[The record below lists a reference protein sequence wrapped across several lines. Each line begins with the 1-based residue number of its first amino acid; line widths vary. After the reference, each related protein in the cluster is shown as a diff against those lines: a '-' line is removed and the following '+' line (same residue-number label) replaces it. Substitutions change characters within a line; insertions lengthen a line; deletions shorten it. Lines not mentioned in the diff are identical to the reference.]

1 MLCFIGCTITF
12 FLEPVLRH
20 ASSDARLVNTAV
32 MFGGII
38 FARLGHINFDLA
50 QVRIKRAS
58 FSSLSAALRLR
69 WLSLTC
75 QEVTVVIRQRCE
87 H

>member
-1 MLCFIGCTITF
+1 MLCFIECTITF

-20 ASSDARLVNTAV
+20 ASNDARLVNTAV

-50 QVRIKRAS
+50 QVRIEHVHHRRPATLL
-58 FSSLSAALRLR
+58 FSGLS
-69 WLSLTC
+69 STY
-75 QEVTVVIRQRCE
+75 QGSTSGHVTTM
-87 H
+87 